1 MSGQFIIDECNIE
14 LNPDQLDDGSGVI
27 NIDYVEDGQVTSTG
41 GYVMVRSE
49 DNFIVVTII
58 DANGDLVW
66 ENAIP
71 NRRMLI
77 QSEEV

>member
-41 GYVMVRSE
+41 GYVMVRNE
-49 DNFIVVTII
+49 DGEIVVTII
-58 DANGDLVW
+58 DAHGDLVW
-66 ENAIP
+66 ETAVSNK
-71 NRRMLI
+71 RMLI
-77 QSEEV
+77 QSEAV